1 MRRCRRS
8 ARQVQRRA
16 APAVDFLVQRSFSS
30 CAKRMQFRDPLARIP
45 PSSDAPLE
53 PADYASAEI
62 FCDVHR
68 RHLIELGIIDLL
80 GDLLSPS
87 VIFAVDHELITVG
100 STLRQHGF
108 VDALDWDAEFRVDGE
123 YYRRAQ
129 QVTKRSEEHTSELQ
143 S

>member
-1 MRRCRRS
+1 
-8 ARQVQRRA
+8 
-16 APAVDFLVQRSFSS
+16 
-30 CAKRMQFRDPLARIP
+30 MQFRDPLARMR
-45 PSSDAPLE
+45 PSSEAPLE

-108 VDALDWDAEFRVDGE
+108 VDALDWDAESLV
-123 YYRRAQ
+123 
-129 QVTKRSEEHTSELQ
+129 VELLLQ
-143 S
+143 HHQEVVRLGLKT